1 MNFLRRFLERSDT
14 KKLELKPTTPIAQP
28 EPSTAPAAE
37 SPYAPAP
44 PSTAELHYGDG
55 VTRPLNE
62 EVLISFLTPRHIT
75 FGQITDTGS
84 VRGNNQD
91 AAVSFFASSRS
102 SEERPD
108 FGLFIV
114 ADGMGGHHDGEKA
127 SAIAARTVADAV
139 LTSIY
144 IPMLKDVYDNQTP
157 ITETLV
163 EAIEAANVQVHSS
176 IPDGGTTLTCV
187 ILIND
192 LAYLAHVGDSRLY
205 LISKGSTEQLTRDH
219 SLVQRLIELD
229 QLTPDEAVE
238 HPQKHVLYRALGQN
252 DNVEVDALTRR
263 LPPRSRLLLC
273 SDGLWGLVEQSDL
286 MDIVNQAA
294 QPLDACQK
302 LVALAN
308 KRGGLDN
315 ITVIV
320 IFLPD

>member
-1 MNFLRRFLERSDT
+1 MNFLRRLF
-14 KKLELKPTTPIAQP
+14 
-28 EPSTAPAAE
+28 EPSDAKKSQDKPATTTVPEMPAAPM
-37 SPYAPAP
+37 SPAEEIAP
-44 PSTAELHYGDG
+44 PKVTAQLQYGDG
-55 VTRPLNE
+55 ATRPLNE
-62 EVLISFLTPRHIT
+62 DVLISFLTPRHTT

-91 AAVSFFASSRS
+91 AAFSFYACSRS

-108 FGLFIV
+108 FGLFV
-114 ADGMGGHHDGEKA
+114 LADGMGGHHDGEKA
-127 SAIAARTVADAV
+127 SAIAARTVADTI
-139 LTSIY
+139 LSSIY
-144 IPMLKDVYDNQTP
+144 VPMLKSTYDSQTP

-163 EAIEAANVQVHSS
+163 EAIEEANKQVHAS

-187 ILIND
+187 VLMND
-192 LAYLAHVGDSRLY
+192 LAYMAHVGDSRLY
-205 LISKGSTEQLTRDH
+205 LVSRGSIEQLTRDH

-229 QLTPDEAVE
+229 QLTPDEAAD

-252 DNVEVDALTRR
+252 ENVEVDSLTRR
-263 LPPRSRLLLC
+263 LPPKSRLLLC
-273 SDGLWGLVEQSDL
+273 SDGLWGLVEQN
-286 MDIVNQAA
+286 DIADIITQAA

-320 IFLPD
+320 VFMPD